1 MSNALAIAGVTAV
14 IRDLLDSGMIDHAV
28 TDTVGQGVT
37 VTAIAPD
44 RIPLEGADARPQLNV
59 FLHQA
64 TPNAALRNTGLPSRD
79 RNGNRISN
87 PPLALDLHYLV
98 TAYGATDLQAEVL
111 LGYAMQLLH
120 ETPVLSRDKIR
131 IALNPPSMPVDG
143 GELPSVYQAL
153 RASDLADQ
161 YEQVKISPAPMS
173 TDEMSKLW
181 SACQAHYRP
190 TAAYDV
196 SVVLIEAAQPS
207 RLPLPVL
214 SRGPRV
220 PSSLDPTVTIESGVR
235 VLADLMPPFPEI
247 ERITLPNA
255 QAGAHLGDTIV
266 LHGHHF
272 DGTNHR
278 VLLTLPKL
286 RIELDI
292 VPNSVTPTNAAF
304 LLSNLPATFP
314 AGTYLLSLEVV
325 MPGDTAPRT
334 SNQVTLTIAPQ
345 ITSLTN
351 PPTSFAVDADSTAT
365 VNIDCTPEVWP
376 TQTVSLMLGSLQV
389 AADAHPTQVNTLTFT
404 IPNAPVGVHRAR
416 LRVDGA
422 DSQIVN
428 RAASPPVFF
437 DHWIEIA

>member
-28 TDTVGQGVT
+28 TDAMGQGVT

-79 RNGNRISN
+79 RHGTRLSN
-87 PPLALDLHYLV
+87 PPLALNLHYLV

-143 GELPSVYQAL
+143 GALPSVYQAL

-161 YEQVKISPAPMS
+161 YEQVKISPAPMN
-173 TDEMSKLW
+173 TEEMSKLW
-181 SACQAHYRP
+181 SAFQAHYRP
-190 TAAYDV
+190 TAAYEV
-196 SVVLIEAAQPS
+196 SVVLIEASQPA
-207 RLPLPVL
+207 RAPLPVL

-220 PSSLDPTVTIESGVR
+220 PSSLDPSVTIESGVA
-235 VLADLMPPFPEI
+235 VMADLMPPFPAI
-247 ERITLPNA
+247 ERVTLPNA
-255 QAGAHLGDTIV
+255 QVSAHLGDTIV

-272 DGTNHR
+272 DGTNQR

-286 RIELDI
+286 RLDLDI
-292 VPNSVTPTNAAF
+292 VPNNVTPTAATF
-304 LLSNLPATFP
+304 VLSSLPATFP
-314 AGTYLLSLEVV
+314 AGTYLLSIEVV
-325 MPGDTAPRT
+325 MPGDTVPRA

-345 ITSLTN
+345 ITNLTN
-351 PPTSFAVDADSTAT
+351 PPTIFPRDADETAT
-365 VNIDCTPEVWP
+365 VGIDCTPEVWP
-376 TQTVSLMLGSLQV
+376 AQSAALMLGSLLV
-389 AADAHPTQVNTLTFT
+389 MADAHPTQVNTLSFT
-404 IPNAPVGVHRAR
+404 IPDAPVGVHRAR

-437 DHWIEIA
+437 EHWIEIA